1 MVALAEVVP
10 PGRAQSKAALTEDDT
25 GTGGL
30 GRTRPL
36 TVRQLGEMR
45 RIAIWDELR
54 ERSDRQK
61 GKEWMRDQINHFM
74 YLLNYPAIRDTF
86 MHSIYS

>member
-30 GRTRPL
+30 GRTGSL
-36 TVRQLGEMR
+36 TVLQLGEMR

-54 ERSDRQK
+54 E
-61 GKEWMRDQINHFM
+61 
-74 YLLNYPAIRDTF
+74 IR
-86 MHSIYS
+86 